1 MVPHP
6 IHKISKRK
14 ASEVHL
20 KYEAIKYQ
28 ALTLY
33 IYSFLFTHGVWH
45 QTFDMRPCLETKAKT
60 NNKKKVQIFREIGGG
75 TVWAKDSENLANSLY
90 CHLPG
95 CVISCQTGKWNEI
108 HRDQPKTIL
117 LGFEMFYWNMAHL
130 FIHYLFLLWAESS
143 EKTITPDLTSS
154 LWACRKKCPV
164 KASFSRA
171 GKQHA
176 ITRAGEWCSFVVLTD
191 LKWQA
196 WVLDS

>member
-1 MVPHP
+1 MKLSSTRLLHCIFAPSSLHMEFD
-6 IHKISKRK
+6 IS
-14 ASEVHL
+14 L
-20 KYEAIKYQ
+20 GY
-28 ALTLY
+28 
-33 IYSFLFTHGVWH
+33 
-45 QTFDMRPCLETKAKT
+45 MRPCLEIKAKT
-60 NNKKKVQIFREIGGG
+60 NKKKVQIFRESGGG
-75 TVWAKDSENLANSLY
+75 TVWAKDSENLAISLY

-95 CVISCQTGKWNEI
+95 CAISCQTGKWNEI

-117 LGFEMFYWNMAHL
+117 LGFEMFYWNMTHL

-176 ITRAGEWCSFVVLTD
+176 IAQAGEWCSFVVLTD